1 VGYADWNVRVAG
13 KPVTGRIYPKDV
25 EKFTT
30 WDTSFV
36 RDLFP
41 SKIDVLTIHGLADN
55 VVPPYDAVL
64 YAGIYG
70 DPERSPGRHTLHF
83 VEDAD
88 HNFSGR
94 HDEVIET
101 ILGWLDLRKHG
112 NVSSTGIW
120 KGQTRL

>member
-41 SKIDVLTIHGLADN
+41 SKVDVLTIHGLADN
-55 VVPPYDAVL
+55 VVPP
-64 YAGIYG
+64 
-70 DPERSPGRHTLHF
+70 
-83 VEDAD
+83 
-88 HNFSGR
+88 
-94 HDEVIET
+94 
-101 ILGWLDLRKHG
+101 
-112 NVSSTGIW
+112 
-120 KGQTRL
+120 